1 MFKRHWNVVTHSVI
15 SRWCKRV
22 ENSVNACHSSIHE
35 YISKYPTINEIH
47 ECNYI
52 CIYIYRV
59 IKKSLCTWRLQ
70 YSTSR
75 AQRYFDHPVYIYI
88 YVYMYTHTHTHI
100 HTYNTTKRSI
110 CKGETVLKWFIPDM
124 YSGPQCKQRLARR
137 AQHIFRI
144 CLKTATC
151 FDQSQQQTHGC
162 TPNKVKVK
170 ITAAI
175 YHLHISNSTMLQFSR
190 THNIVKRQ
198 IWS

>member
-1 MFKRHWNVVTHSVI
+1 MYIYIQSDQKVSVHLTI
-15 SRWCKRV
+15 TV
-22 ENSVNACHSSIHE
+22 Q
-35 YISKYPTINEIH
+35 YITCTAIFWSP
-47 ECNYI
+47 
-52 CIYIYRV
+52 CIYIY
-59 IKKSLCTWRLQ
+59 I
-70 YSTSR
+70 
-75 AQRYFDHPVYIYI
+75 YIYI
-88 YVYMYTHTHTHI
+88 YMYICIHTHTHTHL